1 MYVINRGLNPYF
13 WVGVQKSMSDDEEL
27 PLHEMASS
35 VGLRTSSGFSMA
47 FPFPLLVPLVLL
59 GGFVV
64 STLLV
69 VCLIELAWGTV
80 LDTPNWKGVSVAILL
95 GV

>member
-13 WVGVQKSMSDDEEL
+13 WVGIQKSMSDDEEL

-64 STLLV
+64 STL

>member
-1 MYVINRGLNPYF
+1 
-13 WVGVQKSMSDDEEL
+13 MSDDEEL

-47 FPFPLLVPLVLL
+47 FPFPLPLVLL

-64 STLLV
+64 STLLLI

-80 LDTPNWKGVSVAILL
+80 LDTPNWKGASVAILL

>member
-1 MYVINRGLNPYF
+1 
-13 WVGVQKSMSDDEEL
+13 MSDDEEL

-64 STLLV
+64 STL

>member
-1 MYVINRGLNPYF
+1 MYVINRGLNPYYF

-35 VGLRTSSGFSMA
+35 VGLRTSLGFLMA
-47 FPFPLLVPLVLL
+47 IPFPLLVPLVLL

-64 STLLV
+64 STL

>member
-64 STLLV
+64 STL